1 MGTPLWWS
9 PFQCPASS
17 YVRRPEM
24 IARVVS
30 ITRPAH
36 STVTAAECA
45 VEARRAGSRLHGG
58 AVGANA
64 GPVRAWLAKGRRS
77 RRALRSFGRSGGRSR
92 SPR

>member
-1 MGTPLWWS
+1 
-9 PFQCPASS
+9 
-17 YVRRPEM
+17 M
-24 IARVVS
+24 IGRVVS
-30 ITRPAH
+30 ITRPAN

-64 GPVRAWLAKGRRS
+64 GPVRGWLAKGLGPA
-77 RRALRSFGRSGGRSR
+77 ALRSFGRSGGRSR